1 MILNNLKTVY
11 HHFTKKRWNI
21 GFIEFTS
28 NSELFKSAKWNIKWM
43 KHQYSDRWFAD
54 PFILKV
60 TSEIIE
66 LLVEEK
72 YNKINRGRI
81 SKLVIDRKSYILKSC
96 KTILELDSHLSFP
109 AIFRYNDAIYI
120 YPENSETKKLLLY
133 SYDEESEKAIL
144 IKELLALPLTD
155 AVIEVIND
163 VPYLFSTRLPNQN
176 GNILDIYVGEEWNNN
191 YSLYQS
197 IKFSDSIARSAGP
210 LFKYD
215 GSLIR
220 PSQDCNFSYGSGL
233 VFQKVLLENGV
244 FSFEE
249 IKRFYPSSWYY
260 HLGLHTFNVKD
271 KIAVVDGLGYCHPY
285 CGHLLSSIR
294 NFVVAKL

>member
-1 MILNNLKTVY
+1 MILNNVKDYLMKKKWNVGFVELAFCDEFLKC
-11 HHFTKKRWNI
+11 
-21 GFIEFTS
+21 ES
-28 NSELFKSAKWNIKWM
+28 WNIKWM
-43 KHQYSDRWFAD
+43 KHQYTDRWFAD

-60 TSEIIE
+60 TCDVIE

-72 YNKINRGRI
+72 YDKINRGRI

-109 AIFRYNDAIYI
+109 AIFRYNDMIYI

-133 SYDEESEKAIL
+133 SYDEKNEKAIL
-144 IKELLALPLTD
+144 IKKLLDLPLTD

-163 VPYLFSTRLPNQN
+163 VPYLFSTKLPNQN
-176 GNILDIYVGEEWNNN
+176 GNILDIFIGEKWDND
-191 YSLYQS
+191 YSFFQS
-197 IKFSDSIARSAGP
+197 VVFSDNIARNAGSF
-210 LFKYD
+210 FKYN

-233 VFQKVLLENGV
+233 VFQKLLLENGV
-244 FSFEE
+244 FSFKE

-260 HLGLHTFNVKD
+260 NLGLHTFNVKD
-271 KIAVVDGLGYCHPY
+271 EIAVVDGLGYRHPY